1 VIELEPAL
9 KSLTENE
16 VEFIV
21 VGGVA
26 ITAHGSAYITQDLDF
41 CFNRTVQNLERIVAA
56 FRPFNPQ
63 LRDFPSE
70 LPFIWDV
77 STLRNGTNFTL
88 VTDIG
93 DIDLL
98 GEVKGVGTYA
108 DLLPNS
114 VEIRIWDSTIRII
127 SLDELIIAK
136 RAAGRP
142 KDLLVLPELEALR
155 EVRDNPDIIK

>member
-1 VIELEPAL
+1 MIELEPAL
-9 KSLTENE
+9 RSLTENE

-41 CFNRTVQNLERIVAA
+41 CYNRTTQNLEKIVAA
-56 FRPFNPQ
+56 LGPFNPK

-70 LPFIWDV
+70 LPFIWDT
-77 STLRNGTNFTL
+77 STLRDGTNFTL
-88 VTDIG
+88 KTDIG

-98 GEVKGVGTYA
+98 GEVKGVGTFS
-108 DLLPNS
+108 DLYPNS
-114 VEIRIWDSTIRII
+114 VKIEIWGSTIRII
-127 SLDELIIAK
+127 SLDELIVAK
-136 RAAGRP
+136 QAAGRP

-155 EVRDNPDIIK
+155 EVRDNPDVIK

>member
-1 VIELEPAL
+1 MIELEPAL
-9 KSLTENE
+9 RSLTENE

-26 ITAHGSAYITQDLDF
+26 ITAHGSAYITQNLDF
-41 CFNRTVQNLERIVAA
+41 CYNRTTQNLEKMVAA
-56 FRPFNPQ
+56 LGPFNPK

-70 LPFIWDV
+70 LPFIWDT
-77 STLRNGTNFTL
+77 SMLRNGTNFTL
-88 VTDIG
+88 ITDIG

-98 GEVKGVGTYA
+98 GNVKGVGTYS
-108 DLLPNS
+108 DLYPNS
-114 VEIRIWDSTIRII
+114 VEIEIWGTTIRII
-127 SLDELIIAK
+127 SLDELIVAK
-136 RAAGRP
+136 QATGRP